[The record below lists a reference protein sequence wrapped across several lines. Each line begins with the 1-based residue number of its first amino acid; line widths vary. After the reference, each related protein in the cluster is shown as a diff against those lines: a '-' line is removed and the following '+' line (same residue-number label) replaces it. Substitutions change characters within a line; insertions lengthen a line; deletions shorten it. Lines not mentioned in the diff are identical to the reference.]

1 MSKDTI
7 ISLDE
12 VVKNYQMGET
22 TVRALRGSSLDVKA
36 GDFLAIMGPSGSG
49 KSTLM
54 NMIGALDVPTEGKVL
69 VEGNDVSDYSRSE
82 LAVLRSEK
90 IGFVFQ
96 QFNLIHSMDAKENV
110 MLPMIF
116 TGVPRNRR
124 LERAEEL
131 LEQVGLGGRM
141 DHRPNELSGG
151 QQQRVSIARAL
162 ANDPDIILADE
173 PTGNVD
179 TETGDRIMRM
189 LEDLNEEGKTILMVT
204 HDPHDAEFAHRIVDI
219 KDGVVNIRDGKG
231 SKDKKGDS

>member
-1 MSKDTI
+1 MSDDAI
-7 ISLDE
+7 IMLEE

-54 NMIGALDVPTEGKVL
+54 NMIGALDVPTDGRVL
-69 VEGNDVSDYSRSE
+69 IEDNDVSDYTRSE
-82 LAVLRSEK
+82 LAILRSEK

-96 QFNLIHSMDAKENV
+96 QFNLIHSMDALENV

-116 TGVPRNRR
+116 TGTPKQ
-124 LERAEEL
+124 ERVKRATDL
-131 LEQVGLGGRM
+131 LEQVGLGDRIH
-141 DHRPNELSGG
+141 HRPNELSGG

-179 TETGDRIMRM
+179 SETGDRIMEM
-189 LEDLNEEGKTILMVT
+189 LTELNDEGKTILMVT
-204 HDPHDAEFAHRIVDI
+204 HDPHDAEFADRVVEI
-219 KDGVVNIRDGKG
+219 KDGVTRFREEDE
-231 SKDKKGDS
+231 

>member
-1 MSKDTI
+1 MSDDAI
-7 ISLDE
+7 IMLEE

-22 TVRALRGSSLDVKA
+22 TVKALRGSDLRVRP

-54 NMIGALDVPTEGKVL
+54 NMIGALDVPTDGRVL
-69 VEGNDVSDYSRSE
+69 IEDNDVSDYTRSE
-82 LAVLRSEK
+82 LAILRSEK

-96 QFNLIHSMDAKENV
+96 QFNLIHSMDALENV

-116 TGVPRNRR
+116 TGTPKQERV
-124 LERAEEL
+124 ERATDL
-131 LEQVGLGGRM
+131 LEQVGLGDRIH
-141 DHRPNELSGG
+141 HRPNELSGG

-179 TETGDRIMRM
+179 SETGDRIMEM
-189 LEDLNEEGKTILMVT
+189 LTELNDEGKTILMVT
-204 HDPHDAEFAHRIVDI
+204 HDPHDAEFADRVVEI
-219 KDGVVNIRDGKG
+219 KDGVTRFREEDE
-231 SKDKKGDS
+231 

>member
-1 MSKDTI
+1 MSETI
-7 ISLDE
+7 ISLNE
-12 VVKNYQMGET
+12 VIKNYQMGET
-22 TVRALRGSSLDVKA
+22 TVKALRGSDLQVEN

-54 NMIGALDVPTEGKVL
+54 NMIGALDVPTEGTVL
-69 VEGNDVSDYSRSE
+69 VEGNDISDYTRSE

-96 QFNLIHSMDAKENV
+96 QFNLIHSMDAIENV

-116 TGVPRNRR
+116 TGKPKKERK
-124 LERAEEL
+124 ERARML
-131 LEQVGLGGRM
+131 LEEVGLGDRIY
-141 DHRPNELSGG
+141 HRPNELSGG

-179 TETGDRIMRM
+179 TETGDKIMNM
-189 LEDLNEEGKTILMVT
+189 LKEFNDKGKTILMVT
-204 HDPHDAEFAHRIVDI
+204 HDPHDADFADRIVDI
-219 KDGVVNIRDGKG
+219 TDGVTSFRDE
-231 SKDKKGDS
+231 GD